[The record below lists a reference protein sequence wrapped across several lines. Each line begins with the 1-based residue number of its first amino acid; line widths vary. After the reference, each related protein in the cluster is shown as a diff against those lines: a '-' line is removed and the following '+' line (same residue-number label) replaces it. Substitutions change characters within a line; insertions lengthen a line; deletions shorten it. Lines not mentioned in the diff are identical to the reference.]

1 MYDHGAG
8 VELTGNI
15 VGNIRRLRA
24 VESPQLGNHRDVLVY
39 LPPSYPVS
47 GRHYPTIYMHDGQN
61 LFDAATSY
69 AGEWQVDETME
80 RIAPEG
86 IEAIVIAVPN
96 MGAERIAEYAPFRD
110 ERVGGGRGDA
120 YLAFLVDTL
129 KPDVDR
135 NFRTRRDAE
144 HTGIIGSSMGGLISL
159 YAFLTRPDVFG
170 FAGVMSPSLWF
181 ARRRDLRRG
190 RQRPT
195 LAGTSL
201 PGHRDGGRPAAGAA
215 DARDGADAAQARR
228 APASADSLRRGA
240 RCGAQRDGVGRAL
253 RARGAVAAAQASPRH
268 QLVDSGPLAAE
279 SYVEST

>member
-15 VGNIRRLRA
+15 VGNIRRLRG

-86 IEAIVIAVPN
+86 FEAIVIAVPN
-96 MGAERIAEYAPFRD
+96 MGVERIAEYSPFRD
-110 ERVGGGRGDA
+110 ARVGGGRGDA
-120 YLAFLVDTL
+120 YVAFLIDTL
-129 KPDVDR
+129 KPHVDR

-144 HTGIIGSSMGGLISL
+144 HTGVIGSSMGGLISL
-159 YAFLTRPDVFG
+159 YAFLTQPGVFG

-181 ARRRDLRRG
+181 A
-190 RQRPT
+190 
-195 LAGTSL
+195 
-201 PGHRDGGRPAAGAA
+201 GGAIFHV
-215 DARDGADAAQARR
+215 ADAARHWPGRLYLDTGTAEGRRQVRQTREMVRMLRRR
-228 APASADSLRRGA
+228 AAHPRR
-240 RCGAQRDGVGRAL
+240 QIHYVE
-253 RARGAVAAAQASPRH
+253 ARGAGHNEMAWAARFERAVRWLLPRRR
-268 QLVDSGPLAAE
+268 VDINW
-279 SYVEST
+279 

>member
-86 IEAIVIAVPN
+86 FEAIVIAVPN
-96 MGAERIAEYAPFRD
+96 MGAERIANTRLFATRAWAGEGA
-110 ERVGGGRGDA
+110 
-120 YLAFLVDTL
+120 T
-129 KPDVDR
+129 
-135 NFRTRRDAE
+135 RTSR
-144 HTGIIGSSMGGLISL
+144 S
-159 YAFLTRPDVFG
+159 
-170 FAGVMSPSLWF
+170 
-181 ARRRDLRRG
+181 
-190 RQRPT
+190 
-195 LAGTSL
+195 
-201 PGHRDGGRPAAGAA
+201 
-215 DARDGADAAQARR
+215 
-228 APASADSLRRGA
+228 
-240 RCGAQRDGVGRAL
+240 
-253 RARGAVAAAQASPRH
+253 
-268 QLVDSGPLAAE
+268 
-279 SYVEST
+279 